1 MKILIFLLLSIT
13 LLISNISPAYSQGY
27 DTLDMTWFY
36 KTPLVCTQ
44 ETMSDIIM
52 DKTRNAVIEWEGMMK
67 GTEKYPKDKVV
78 WEIDYKLVPY
88 SELETFDYSKCDITI
103 SFWDR
108 PENPEDQLEI
118 VGYTF
123 YNEESID
130 IEIYYEDME
139 YCVTRTSDSDYIYT
153 NYDLCYNNRDIPI
166 SRLIPTVKHEFGHAL
181 GLGHFTEFNENS
193 RSSIM
198 TPYKFDNPR
207 LQVIMP
213 EDVEAVLSIYGTD
226 GFVNEWTNPNFLWP
240 GWMAEGLFEWYHDY
254 KISDKEYQNA
264 MKWYYLEAEITPD
277 VVPEPDPQGKVV
289 TVEIG

>member
-1 MKILIFLLLSIT
+1 MMKILIFLLLSIV
-13 LLISNISPAYSQGY
+13 LLISNISPAYSQAW
-27 DTLDMTWFY
+27 DALDRMWFY

-44 ETMSDIIM
+44 ESMSDIIM

-123 YNEESID
+123 YNEDSID

-153 NYDLCYNNRDIPI
+153 NYDLCYNNREIPI

-198 TPYKFDNPR
+198 TPYEFDNPR

-213 EDVEAVLSIYGTD
+213 GDVEAVLSIYGTD
-226 GFVNEWTNPNFLWP
+226 GFVGEWYDPNIEWP
-240 GWMAEGLFEWYHDY
+240 GWMQSLFDWYLNY
-254 KISDKEYQNA
+254 EISDIENHNA
-264 MKWYYLEAEITPD
+264 MKWYYLNTEIDQVKNP
-277 VVPEPDPQGKVV
+277 
-289 TVEIG
+289 